1 MWAFSQRG
9 NLNPPQK
16 LLKRFTQWPG
26 PPRSGLSDRRRWSEG
41 YTLGIFHLSGT
52 PKGAGGCQHCHI
64 ASRTLKV
71 LVIVTICCPQTADSL
86 VLGDQ
91 AREPCGWLRSRALGV
106 SETAQVML
114 QDPMGALGAA
124 VHPTEVSFSLP
135 LPQPALWES
144 SSGLLWWA
152 RQGAAVL
159 GSAPSAGSRAC
170 RSSFLRPGEEEV
182 CYLGFARRGCSIL
195 RLNLYVLLL

>member
-1 MWAFSQRG
+1 MGLFPVGESEPSSETAKAIHAVARSA
-9 NLNPPQK
+9 
-16 LLKRFTQWPG
+16 
-26 PPRSGLSDRRRWSEG
+26 RSGLSDRGRWSEG
-41 YTLGIFHLSGT
+41 YALGIFHLSGT

-71 LVIVTICCPQTADSL
+71 SVIVTICCPQTAGSL

-91 AREPCGWLRSRALGV
+91 ARGPCGWLRSRALGV

-152 RQGAAVL
+152 QQGAAVL

-170 RSSFLRPGEEEV
+170 RSSFLRPGEEKA